1 MESTREQVL
10 HLLQSRG
17 KATVAELAEA
27 LDVGPGAVRRHLDH
41 LRVEGL
47 ADVRIERH
55 GVGRPAFVFYPT
67 EEAEERTPAGYSRLL
82 GRLYRGLRSL
92 DESQV
97 RGRSGSQVLT
107 AVLDGVAEEVAKE
120 HQPEVTGSL
129 EERVARTSTALRSE
143 GIVDSWEKGPEGYRL
158 SNAACPYRQAAQATH
173 GTCELDR
180 RTIELLVSAPV
191 RQVSR
196 IVDCQTQC
204 QYIVAAASGERRER
218 TEKEQA

>member
-17 KATVAELAEA
+17 KATVAELAQA

-41 LRVEGL
+41 LRADGL

-55 GVGRPAFVFYPT
+55 GVGRPAFVFHPT

-92 DESQV
+92 DQTQIE
-97 RGRSGSQVLT
+97 GRSGTQVLN
-107 AVLDGVAEEVAKE
+107 AVLDGVAEELANE
-120 HQPEVTGSL
+120 HRPDVTGSL
-129 EERVARTSTALRSE
+129 EERVARTSEALRPE
-143 GIVDSWEKGPEGYRL
+143 GIVDSWGKDENAYRL
-158 SNAACPYRQAAQATH
+158 SNSACPYRQAAEATH

-196 IVDCQTQC
+196 IVDGQTQC
-204 QYIVAAASGERRER
+204 QYVVAARGERTQA